1 MGELWQAHPEGS
13 PARDCRE
20 WTPVLVER
28 RRGDLWTISGEAV
41 PAGDRRN
48 RRTGRCRERRHER
61 SGGSCLRVLPHTQTA
76 RARVL
81 EDEFRCASRE
91 ANVRRAAGKPIPT
104 TSLGQVPPSRGG
116 APAEEESG
124 GDGARDDAFR
134 KERVGDPEDPMNPI
148 PDRLPR
154 RAYESQD
161 HPAARPSELK
171 GSKPLFAEDYTC
183 ARATARIHRTRI
195 ENL

>member
-1 MGELWQAHPEGS
+1 MVGPWQAQPEGR
-13 PARDCRE
+13 PARVCRE

-28 RRGDLWTISGEAV
+28 RRGDLWTIPGEAV
-41 PAGDRRN
+41 PAGNRRN
-48 RRTGRCRERRHER
+48 RRTGMCRERRHGR
-61 SGGSCLRVLPHTQTA
+61 SGGSCLRVLPHPQTA

-81 EDEFRCASRE
+81 EDEFPCASTE

-116 APAEEESG
+116 TPAKEASSD
-124 GDGARDDAFR
+124 DGARDDAFR
-134 KERVGDPEDPMNPI
+134 KEGVGDPEDPVNPI

-154 RAYESQD
+154 RAREPQER
-161 HPAARPSELK
+161 PAARPSRPN
-171 GSKPLFAEDYTC
+171 GSKPLFTEGSTC